1 MKDKIYDLII
11 IGAGP
16 AGMSAAVYAARY
28 KLNTLI
34 FGEVI
39 GGMASEAY
47 EICNFLSYGKISGFE
62 LAHKMQQHVA
72 DLGLEIKTE
81 KVTNINKEEKDEIF
95 KIKTDDN
102 SYFSKKIILAT
113 GTEKRKL
120 NLDNE
125 DKFLGRGISYCA
137 TCDAAFFKDKIV
149 GVVGGSNAALT
160 AALLLSEFAGKV
172 YIIYRRDRF
181 FRAEPAWTER
191 VNKNKKIHPVFNANV
206 VELIGKERLEAVK
219 LDNKKELKLDGL
231 FIEIGSS
238 PNTELPEELGIEL
251 ENGYIKTDNEQRTN
265 VKGVFAAGDIT
276 AASLQQIIV
285 AAAQGAVA
293 AYSAYKEAM
302 EG

>member
-47 EICNFLSYGKISGFE
+47 EICNFLSYSKIRGFE

-81 KVTNINKEEKDEIF
+81 KVTKINKDKIF
-95 KIKTDDN
+95 AIKTGDN

-113 GTEKRKL
+113 GTEKTKL

-125 DKFLGRGISYCA
+125 EKFLGRGISYCA
-137 TCDAAFFKDKIV
+137 TCDAAFFKDKIA

-160 AALLLSEFAGKV
+160 AALLLSEFASKV

-181 FRAEPAWTER
+181 FRAEPAWIER
-191 VNKNKKIHPVFNANV
+191 VNKNKKINPVFNANV

-219 LDNKKELKLDGL
+219 LDNKKKLRLDGL

-238 PNTELPEELGIEL
+238 PNTKLPEELGIEL

-265 VKGVFAAGDIT
+265 VKGIFAAGDVT
-276 AASLQQIIV
+276 VTSLEQIII

-293 AYSAYKEAM
+293 AYSAYKEAR
-302 EG
+302 

>member
-47 EICNFLSYGKISGFE
+47 EICNFLSYSKISGFE

-81 KVTNINKEEKDEIF
+81 KVTKINKDKIF
-95 KIKTDDN
+95 AIKTGDN

-113 GTEKRKL
+113 GTEKTKL

-125 DKFLGRGISYCA
+125 EKFLGRGISYCA

-160 AALLLSEFAGKV
+160 AALLLSEFASKV
-172 YIIYRRDRF
+172 YIIYRRDSF
-181 FRAEPAWTER
+181 FRAEPAWIER
-191 VNKNKKIHPVFNANV
+191 VNKNKKINPVFNANV

-219 LDNKKELKLDGL
+219 LDNKKKLRLDGL

-238 PNTELPEELGIEL
+238 PNTKLPEELGIEL

-265 VKGVFAAGDIT
+265 VKGIFAAGDVT
-276 AASLQQIIV
+276 VTSLEQIII

-293 AYSAYKEAM
+293 AYSAYKEAR
-302 EG
+302 

>member
-1 MKDKIYDLII
+1 MKDKMYDLII